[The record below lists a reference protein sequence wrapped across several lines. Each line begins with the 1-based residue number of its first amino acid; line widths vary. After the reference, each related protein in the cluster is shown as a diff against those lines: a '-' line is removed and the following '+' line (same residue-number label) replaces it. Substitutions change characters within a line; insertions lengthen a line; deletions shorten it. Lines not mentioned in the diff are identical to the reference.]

1 MSHLPPFLSTSVRLS
16 GCLLIYRRF
25 LIRPQ
30 LLTRV
35 SAVFS
40 RM

>member
-1 MSHLPPFLSTSVRLS
+1 MSHLPQSCSIARRLK
-16 GCLLIYRRF
+16 GYLLIYRRF

-35 SAVFS
+35 SAVF
-40 RM
+40 

>member
-1 MSHLPPFLSTSVRLS
+1 MSHLLHLYSIAQRFKDCPR
-16 GCLLIYRRF
+16 IYRRF

-35 SAVFS
+35 SAVF
-40 RM
+40 

>member
-1 MSHLPPFLSTSVRLS
+1 MSHLLQACSISQRLK
-16 GCLLIYRRF
+16 GYLLIYRRF

-35 SAVFS
+35 SAVF
-40 RM
+40 